1 MYYLEFLD
9 VVEFLV
15 VLLHLRILKP
25 AHMFSLL
32 LTCKNEKT
40 KNKTQ
45 RGKKKK
51 KKSILALNICFVRLF
66 MESFNVLK
74 ELGLLFF

>member
-1 MYYLEFLD
+1 MYYL
-9 VVEFLV
+9 EFLV

-32 LTCKNEKT
+32 LTCKNEKPQ
-40 KNKTQ
+40 NKTQ
-45 RGKKKK
+45 RGKKK

-74 ELGLLFF
+74 EVGLLFF

>member
-1 MYYLEFLD
+1 MYYL
-9 VVEFLV
+9 EFLV

-32 LTCKNEKT
+32 LTYKNEKPQ
-40 KNKTQ
+40 NKTQ

-51 KKSILALNICFVRLF
+51 KRVY
-66 MESFNVLK
+66 
-74 ELGLLFF
+74 

>member
-1 MYYLEFLD
+1 MYYL
-9 VVEFLV
+9 EFLV

-25 AHMFSLL
+25 AHMFSLP
-32 LTCKNEKT
+32 LTCKNEKPQ
-40 KNKTQ
+40 NKTQ
-45 RGKKKK
+45 RGKKK

-74 ELGLLFF
+74 EVGLLFF

>member
-1 MYYLEFLD
+1 MYYL
-9 VVEFLV
+9 EFLV

-32 LTCKNEKT
+32 LTCKNEKPQ
-40 KNKTQ
+40 NKTQ
-45 RGKKKK
+45 RGKKK
-51 KKSILALNICFVRLF
+51 KKSILALNICFARLF

-74 ELGLLFF
+74 EVGLLFF